1 MTRASSEL
9 PVEPGQPLS
18 LKHLA
23 GTAFILGCVSCG
35 AILLNSI
42 SWGSGNISILWP
54 STGLLI
60 GILLCLP
67 RKQWPIYIGVG
78 FAIDLLVNVSMP
90 APKPLPGMFYLAG
103 CNGIEVALAA
113 WLLKP
118 TFSSQNYL
126 TRPVQLIRF
135 LGYGVVLAPAV
146 ASLLASLYLSEPF
159 GKPTLQA
166 FQLWFTAD
174 ALGVSIVTPLYLG
187 FQRKSPFSK
196 RAWYEVATLLG
207 CLCTISVF
215 VFWQT
220 SLPILFVILPILLL
234 VEVRLGLAG
243 SALGL
248 LAISIIGGYCTA
260 LDRGPISLTHFTS
273 LSLRTLT
280 MQSFAFVCM
289 IVVYIM
295 EVVLAERH
303 RLEFN
308 LSASELRFR
317 LLAEGSH
324 DIIMLQDLDRKRQY
338 VSPALNK
345 LLGWDCQEY
354 LDLDRTKLIHPD
366 DFAAVTSLYD
376 QCLAGRAF
384 NTLDYRCTKAEGG
397 YLWVEGNLV
406 LHRDPGTGAPA
417 GFINVLR
424 DISSRKVAEDELNK
438 ALNVAESLAN
448 IDALTGVA
456 NRRSFDEF
464 LEDEWLRAIRARTP
478 TSLLMI
484 DVDHFKRY
492 NDSYGHVSG
501 DHCLRLIAETIAS
514 SIHRSTDLLAR
525 YGGEEFAVVLP
536 STDGGGAQAIAEQIR
551 MALEQRQIP
560 HEGNLRGV
568 VTVSIGCATH
578 TPTLRS
584 LPTQLVEIADEA
596 LYRAKSAGRDCIA
609 LQEGHGV
616 SRVTSKGSN
625 PSIPIQPGQSH

>member
-1 MTRASSEL
+1 MTRASSES
-9 PVEPGQPLS
+9 PVETGRPPS

-23 GTAFILGCVSCG
+23 VTALMLACASCG
-35 AILLNSI
+35 AVLLNSI
-42 SWGSGNISILWP
+42 SWGSGSISILWP

-67 RKQWPIYIGVG
+67 RKNWPIYLAVG
-78 FAIDLLVNVSMP
+78 FGVDLLVNLCTP
-90 APKPLPGMFYLAG
+90 GTRPLGGMLYLAVG
-103 CNGIEVALAA
+103 NVIEVAMAA

-118 TFSSQNYL
+118 TVSPRNYL
-126 TRPVQLIRF
+126 TRPQQLISF
-135 LGYGVVLAPAV
+135 LAYGVVLAPAC
-146 ASLLASLYLSEPF
+146 ASLFASLYLAEPF
-159 GKPTLQA
+159 GKPTSQA

-187 FQRKSPFSK
+187 FQRQSPFSRRK
-196 RAWYEVATLLG
+196 WYEVASLFV
-207 CLCTISVF
+207 CLCTISTL

-248 LAISIIGGYCTA
+248 LAISIIGGYSTA
-260 LDRGPISLTHFTS
+260 LGRGPISLTHFTS
-273 LSLRTLT
+273 LSMRTLT
-280 MQSFAFVCM
+280 MQFFAFVCM

-354 LDLDRTKLIHPD
+354 LQLERDQLIHPD
-366 DFAAVTSLYD
+366 DIAAVSVLYE
-376 QCLAGRAF
+376 QCRTGKAF
-384 NTLDYRCTKAEGG
+384 NTLDYRCKKEDGG
-397 YLWVEGNLV
+397 YLWVEANLV

-448 IDALTGVA
+448 MDALTGVA

-464 LEDEWLRAIRARTP
+464 LEGEWLRAVRARTP

-492 NDSYGHVSG
+492 NDRYGHVSG

-536 STDGGGAQAIAEQIR
+536 NTDANGAQSIAEQIR
-551 MALEQRQIP
+551 TALEQRQIP
-560 HEGNLRGV
+560 HEDNSPGV
-568 VTVSIGCATH
+568 VTVSIGCATQ
-578 TPTLRS
+578 TPGLRS
-584 LPTQLVEIADEA
+584 LPTQLIEISDEA
-596 LYRAKSAGRDCIA
+596 LYRAKSAGRDCIV
-609 LQEGHGV
+609 LQESRSVG
-616 SRVTSKGSN
+616 RVTPEMSD
-625 PSIPIQPGQSH
+625 PSIPRQTR